1 MKLAQIVKVAYQES
15 KKALNKNEV
24 PVGAVVF
31 DDKKIIS
38 KAHNLVLQNNDPL
51 AHAEILA
58 IKKAAKRLKT
68 NNLRGLRIYSSLEP
82 CIYCSYAISK
92 YFLSSIYFGLY
103 DSNNLGVKNGI
114 KLFYENFKGYKPDI
128 YGGIGE
134 EKFSKLFEC
143 FFKNLRKKN

>member
-24 PVGAVVF
+24 PVGAVIF
-31 DDKKIIS
+31 DDDKIIS
-38 KAHNLVLQNNDPL
+38 KAHNLVVQNNDPL

-58 IKKAAKRLKT
+58 IKKAAKILKT
-68 NNLRGLRIYSSLEP
+68 NNLRGYRIYTSLEP

-92 YFLSSIYFGLY
+92 YFISSIYFGLY
-103 DSNNLGVKNGI
+103 DNNNLGIKNGI
-114 KLFYENFKGYKPDI
+114 KLFNESFKGYKPDI

-134 EKFSKLFEC
+134 ENFSKLFES

>member
-38 KAHNLVLQNNDPL
+38 KAHNFVEQNNDPL

-68 NNLRGLRIYSSLEP
+68 KNLKGLRIYSSLEP
-82 CIYCSYAISK
+82 CIFCSYAISK
-92 YFLSSIYFGLY
+92 YFISSIYFGLY
-103 DSNNLGVKNGI
+103 DKSNLGVKNGI
-114 KLFYENFKGYKPDI
+114 KLFNENFKGYKPQI

-134 EKFSKLFEC
+134 EKFSKLFEY
-143 FFKNLRKKN
+143 FFENLRKKN

>member
-1 MKLAQIVKVAYQES
+1 MKLAQIVNVAYQES

-38 KAHNLVLQNNDPL
+38 KAHNLVEQNNDPL

-68 NNLRGLRIYSSLEP
+68 KNLKGLRIYSSLEP
-82 CIYCSYAISK
+82 CIFCSYAISK
-92 YFLSSIYFGLY
+92 YFISSIYFGLY
-103 DSNNLGVKNGI
+103 DKSNLGVKNGI
-114 KLFYENFKGYKPDI
+114 KLFNENFKGYKPQI

-134 EKFSKLFEC
+134 EKFSKLFEY
-143 FFKNLRKKN
+143 FFENLRKKN

>member
-1 MKLAQIVKVAYQES
+1 MKIAQITKVAYQES
-15 KKALNKNEV
+15 IKALNKNEV

-38 KAHNLVLQNNDPL
+38 RAHNLVIQNNDPL

-58 IKKAAKRLKT
+58 IKKAAKKLNT

-82 CIYCSYAISK
+82 CIFCSYAISK
-92 YFLSSIYFGLY
+92 YFISSIYFGLY
-103 DSNNLGVKNGI
+103 DNNNLGVKNGI
-114 KLFYENFKGYKPDI
+114 KIFYENFKGFKPDI

-134 EKFSKLFEC
+134 EKFSELFRC
-143 FFKNLRKKN
+143 FFENLRKKN

>member
-38 KAHNLVLQNNDPL
+38 KAHNLVEQNNDPL

-68 NNLRGLRIYSSLEP
+68 KNLKGLRIYSSLEP
-82 CIYCSYAISK
+82 CIFCSYAISK
-92 YFLSSIYFGLY
+92 YFISAIYFGLY
-103 DSNNLGVKNGI
+103 DNSNFGDKNGV
-114 KLFYENFKGYKPDI
+114 KLFYENFKGYKPEV

-134 EKFSKLFEC
+134 DKFSKLFEY
-143 FFKNLRKKN
+143 FFENLRKKD

>member
-1 MKLAQIVKVAYQES
+1 MKIAQIVKVAYQES
-15 KKALNKNEV
+15 RKALNKNEV
-24 PVGAVVF
+24 PVGAVIF

-38 KAHNLVLQNNDPL
+38 KAHNLVEQNNDPL

-58 IKKAAKRLKT
+58 IKKAAKSLKT

-92 YFLSSIYFGLY
+92 YFISSIYFGLY
-103 DSNNLGVKNGI
+103 DNNNLGVKNGI
-114 KLFYENFKGYKPDI
+114 RLFHENFKGYKPDI

-134 EKFSKLFEC
+134 EKFLKLFEY
-143 FFKNLRKKN
+143 FFENLRKKN

>member
-1 MKLAQIVKVAYQES
+1 LKLAQIVNVAYQES

-38 KAHNLVLQNNDPL
+38 KAHNLVEQNNDPL

-68 NNLRGLRIYSSLEP
+68 KNLKGLRIYSSLEP
-82 CIYCSYAISK
+82 CIFCSYAISK
-92 YFLSSIYFGLY
+92 YFISSIYFGLY
-103 DSNNLGVKNGI
+103 DKSNLGVKNGI
-114 KLFYENFKGYKPDI
+114 KLFSENFKGYKPQI

-134 EKFSKLFEC
+134 EKFSKLFEY
-143 FFKNLRKKN
+143 FFENLRKKN